1 MNVTQ
6 DVKNALQR
14 TIDAYGN
21 VSQFAKAVGVAHSTV
36 LFWLSGKSPNINGR
50 VWMKKIRPAL
60 LPFLTPEEERLLA
73 PDYKVLHE
81 PQTLYSLR
89 SPFAA
94 PVPKTSAVP
103 LLSLDQI
110 ASLDVSIEPIAEFI
124 ARCKDSR
131 SCRFST
137 EANPSYFALPYEI
150 PGLPV
155 ALNALIGGGDYP
167 SSGDFVLA
175 KIRENGSIVTG
186 RFLRDDEKISL
197 VPKFGSG
204 SAAITWDLRTTPG
217 YLCWIFPILEL
228 SSILRT
234 K

>member
-137 EANPSYFALPYEI
+137 EAKPSYFA
-150 PGLPV
+150 LPV

-197 VPKFGSG
+197 VPEFGSG

>member
-89 SPFAA
+89 SPFAP

-137 EANPSYFALPYEI
+137 EAKPSYFALPYEI

-197 VPKFGSG
+197 VPEFGSG

>member
-50 VWMKKIRPAL
+50 IWMKKIRPAL

-73 PDYKVLHE
+73 PDYKVLRE
-81 PQTLYSLR
+81 PQALYSLR

-94 PVPKTSAVP
+94 SVPKPS
-103 LLSLDQI
+103 
-110 ASLDVSIEPIAEFI
+110 DV
-124 ARCKDSR
+124 
-131 SCRFST
+131 
-137 EANPSYFALPYEI
+137 

-167 SSGDFVLA
+167 SSEDFVLA

-186 RFLRDDEKISL
+186 RFLRDGEKISL
-197 VPKFGSG
+197 VPEFGSG
-204 SAAITWDLRTTPG
+204 TTAITWDLRTAPG

-228 SSILRT
+228 SSILHT

>member
-103 LLSLDQI
+103 LL
-110 ASLDVSIEPIAEFI
+110 
-124 ARCKDSR
+124 
-131 SCRFST
+131 
-137 EANPSYFALPYEI
+137 
-150 PGLPV
+150 
-155 ALNALIGGGDYP
+155 
-167 SSGDFVLA
+167 
-175 KIRENGSIVTG
+175 
-186 RFLRDDEKISL
+186 
-197 VPKFGSG
+197 
-204 SAAITWDLRTTPG
+204 
-217 YLCWIFPILEL
+217 
-228 SSILRT
+228 
-234 K
+234 

>member
-73 PDYKVLHE
+73 PDYKVLRE
-81 PQTLYSLR
+81 PQALYSLR

-94 PVPKTSAVP
+94 PVSKPSDVP
-103 LLSLDQI
+103 LLTLDQI
-110 ASLDVSIEPIAEFI
+110 ANLDVSIEPIAEFI
-124 ARCKDSR
+124 ARRKDSR
-131 SCRFST
+131 TCRFST
-137 EANPSYFALPYEI
+137 ETKPSYFALQYEV

-175 KIRENGSIVTG
+175 KIRENGSIETG
-186 RFLRDDEKISL
+186 RFLRDGEKISL
-197 VPKFGSG
+197 VPELGSG
-204 SAAITWDLRTTPG
+204 TTSITWDLRTTPG

-228 SSILRT
+228 SSILHT

>member
-1 MNVTQ
+1 
-6 DVKNALQR
+6 
-14 TIDAYGN
+14 
-21 VSQFAKAVGVAHSTV
+21 
-36 LFWLSGKSPNINGR
+36 
-50 VWMKKIRPAL
+50 MKKIRPAL

-137 EANPSYFALPYEI
+137 EAKPSYFALPYEI

-197 VPKFGSG
+197 VPEFGSG

>member
-137 EANPSYFALPYEI
+137 EAKPSYFALPYEI

-155 ALNALIGGGDYP
+155 ALNALIAGGDYP

-197 VPKFGSG
+197 VPEFGSG
-204 SAAITWDLRTTPG
+204 SAAITWDLRTTPC